1 MDMGK
6 GLSESLLVHNREG
19 DSDLSDLV
27 DESQA
32 KRLKTDNDQRVD
44 EVKGEH
50 SSSEPLVNG
59 KSTYISDKSF
69 LKSLHVIILPIGNS
83 FHHTH
88 FLISARC

>member
-6 GLSESLLVHNREG
+6 GLLESLLVHNWEG

-27 DESQA
+27 DKSQA
-32 KRLKTDNDQRVD
+32 KRLKTNNDQRVD

-59 KSTYISDKSF
+59 HI
-69 LKSLHVIILPIGNS
+69 
-83 FHHTH
+83 
-88 FLISARC
+88 R